1 MSIFSLSGKIPDE
14 KERLKCTD
22 RLFAVQSFANFIIL
36 IGMLLSPFALLQLR
50 SDISSMISLFV
61 HGLMKKDSL
70 HGFFKKWLKD
80 L

>member
-1 MSIFSLSGKIPDE
+1 MAIISLSGNIPDE

-50 SDISSMISLFV
+50 SDMSMISLFV
-61 HGLMKKDSL
+61 HSLMKKDSL